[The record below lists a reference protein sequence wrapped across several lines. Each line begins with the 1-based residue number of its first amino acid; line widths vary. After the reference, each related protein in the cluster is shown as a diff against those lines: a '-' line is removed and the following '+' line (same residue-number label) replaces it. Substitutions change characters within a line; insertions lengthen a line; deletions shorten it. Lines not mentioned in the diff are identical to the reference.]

1 MSFKNRQDDRDDIMS
16 EINMI
21 PLVDVMLVLLIVCML
36 TAPVMTHSVL
46 VNLPNASATPVQA
59 TPETISISIASDG
72 GISWNGKPLDEAEL
86 KTRLQLAAEQNVSP
100 EIHIYGDKQA
110 AYEHIVNT
118 MALAQQAGIEK
129 LGFITKP
136 AP

>member
-1 MSFKNRQDDRDDIMS
+1 MS

-21 PLVDVMLVLLIVCML
+21 PFVDIMLVLLIIFML

-46 VNLPNASATPVQA
+46 VDLPGASTASAQA
-59 TPETISISIASDG
+59 KPDIISVSIARDG
-72 GISWNGKPLDEAEL
+72 EVYWNGKPLHEADL
-86 KTRLQLAAEQNVSP
+86 KRQLQLAAMQKVQP

-110 AYEHIVNT
+110 AYAHIVHV

-136 AP
+136 SP